1 MADEAHKPDPTDAEH
16 AGADAGAEQDVQAPD
31 AEEAM
36 ESVEQAAEQ
45 VKSAVEEEPV
55 VLPEFG
61 EEQDGAPEGNGLRMG
76 LLDDVSLNVKIE
88 LGRTHMY
95 VEDVLRL
102 NADSVIELDKAAG
115 DHVDIFVNDRLVAR
129 GEVLVLND
137 NFCVR
142 VSEIL
147 QPRVPRQE

>member
-1 MADEAHKPDPTDAEH
+1 MAEETPKPDPTDAGE
-16 AGADAGAEQDVQAPD
+16 ADDADTRDAGQAGDAEQ
-31 AEEAM
+31 AM
-36 ESVEQAAEQ
+36 DSVEQAAEK
-45 VKSAVEEEPV
+45 VKSAAEEEPV
-55 VLPEFG
+55 ELPEFG
-61 EEQDGAPEGNGLRMG
+61 DGQDAAPSGNGVQMG
-76 LLDDVSLNVKIE
+76 LLDDVSLNVTIE
-88 LGRTHMY
+88 LGRTRMY

-115 DHVDIFVNDRLVAR
+115 DHVDIFVNERLVAR

-147 QPRVPRQE
+147 QPRVTRQD